1 MFFSCFPLRAQKAW
15 PAGVQKAEIPS
26 SADGAL
32 QPAYFYSA
40 PGDQPRPLVISLH
53 TWSNGYDQR
62 DTLAWMCVERGYH
75 YIHPHF
81 RGPNNNPEACGS
93 DLALSDIDD
102 AIAYV
107 LKNAH
112 VDANNIHVIG
122 TSGGGYAT
130 LLTYMR
136 SQHRIRSF
144 SAYVPISN
152 LIDWYYESL
161 GRDAKYARD
170 IALATSGKEDRL
182 DIEEAK
188 KRSPVFM
195 QTPVSRRAHC
205 KLSIYC
211 GIDDGYTGSVPIT
224 HSLRMYNKIVR
235 DFDPANISD
244 LVSEAE
250 MEQLL
255 RQRNAG
261 PQAPKRQLSGRDV
274 VFSRRYQDQVQI
286 MVFDGG
292 HEMPPAQALD
302 HIPSRNLLAIGDSNG
317 AAAHGWVNQLRD
329 LCFSD
334 LITNTAVSGN
344 TIGFDNLEREQLNTL
359 RNIDAYIE
367 RAVEEMGRIDAIV
380 INLGTN
386 DCKAVFKEQL
396 SEVPRNLDRL
406 LTAIKG
412 NTHFSD
418 KFPRVYV
425 VSPPPYGP
433 EEKLIEKYRGAGER
447 LARLVP
453 ELEKITRRHG
463 FVFINTYQ
471 KLLPVIDYLSVDGV
485 HLTVEGQKLT
495 ALMIEEAMQDW
506 KN

>member
-1 MFFSCFPLRAQKAW
+1 
-15 PAGVQKAEIPS
+15 
-26 SADGAL
+26 
-32 QPAYFYSA
+32 
-40 PGDQPRPLVISLH
+40 
-53 TWSNGYDQR
+53 
-62 DTLAWMCVERGYH
+62 MCAERGYH

-81 RGPNNNPEACGS
+81 RGPNNNPDACGS
-93 DLALSDIDD
+93 DLVLSDIDD
-102 AIAYV
+102 AIAYALENV
-107 LKNAH
+107 R
-112 VDANNIHVIG
+112 VDTNNIHVIG

-161 GRDAKYARD
+161 GRDARYARD
-170 IALATSGKEDRL
+170 IALATSGTETSI

-188 KRSPVFM
+188 KRSPIFM
-195 QTPVSRRAHC
+195 PTPVGRRARS

-211 GIDDGYTGSVPIT
+211 GIDDGYTGSVPIA
-224 HSLRMYNKIVR
+224 HSLRMYNKVVR
-235 DFDPANISD
+235 DLDPANISD
-244 LVSEAE
+244 LISEAE

-255 RQRNAG
+255 RQRNTG
-261 PQAPKRQLSGRDV
+261 PQETGRQFSGRDV
-274 VFSRRYQDQVQI
+274 VFSRRYQDKVQVLI
-286 MVFDGG
+286 FDGG

-334 LITNTAVSGN
+334 LIVNTAVSGN
-344 TIGFDNLEREQLNTL
+344 TIGFDNLDREQLNTL

-367 RAVEEMGRIDAIV
+367 RGVDEMGRIDAIV
-380 INLGTN
+380 ISLGTN
-386 DCKAVFKEQL
+386 DCKAVFADQL
-396 SEVPRNLDRL
+396 PEVPRNLDRL
-406 LTAIKG
+406 LTAIKE
-412 NTHFSD
+412 NAHFTD
-418 KFPRVYV
+418 QFPRVYV

-447 LARLVP
+447 LARLAP

-471 KLLPVIDYLSVDGV
+471 KLLPIIDYLSVDGV

-495 ALMIEEAMQDW
+495 ALMIEEALVP
-506 KN
+506 